1 MKRILEKWSLV
12 IHKMQV
18 NGYQHFES
26 QKSTT
31 KIIFSVT
38 LYFKVSLLHYTC
50 TYYFNN

>member
-1 MKRILEKWSLV
+1 MKRVLKPWSLV
-12 IHKMQV
+12 IHKV